1 MRKHFLLG
9 AKGSRKGRVRAVLW
23 KNNFEQPRT
32 PHDLRTCSFQSSES
46 CSAAPAFK
54 AIGAKKMVALALR
67 YPAFIHL
74 HVTFSSRNCLPLYV
88 ANCLQAFD
96 LLDGLA
102 DLARG
107 TYPDISVGLGFTQGA
122 DPPQPLLSLDLGL
135 MGSYESWQLR
145 GGHSRLSTEI
155 FSPLFTSIEGVYIFL
170 VSLVMCYSSSS
181 LVSAPCYTSSMYTPW
196 KTTIS
201 VFFSPS
207 KNTPDIPAPG
217 SLEFEYFT
225 GYAYGWAPF
234 AALADAIQPGPFQ
247 DGYVNQQPTAQN
259 VPGTSGVGWGKGGSG
274 FLWILQNCEVQCNS
288 MSHHDI
294 RLHF

>member
-201 VFFSPS
+201 VFFSAFQEHSGHPCAGEPRIWVLYGLCVRLGPVCS
-207 KNTPDIPAPG
+207 ISRCHPTRTLSGRLRESTTNGPECAWHQRSWLGKRGFRVSLDFAKLWG
-217 SLEFEYFT
+217 S
-225 GYAYGWAPF
+225 
-234 AALADAIQPGPFQ
+234 
-247 DGYVNQQPTAQN
+247 VQQH
-259 VPGTSGVGWGKGGSG
+259 VTSW
-274 FLWILQNCEVQCNS
+274 
-288 MSHHDI
+288 H
-294 RLHF
+294 

>member
-1 MRKHFLLG
+1 MCVCVAAGQRKVRERSEYNYFYEICENIFCWG

-107 TYPDISVGLGFTQGA
+107 TYPDISVALGFTQGA
-122 DPPQPLLSLDLGL
+122 DSPQPLLSIDLGI

-155 FSPLFTSIEGVYIFL
+155 FSPLFTSTEGVYIFL
-170 VSLVMCYSSSS
+170 VSLVMCHGSSS

-201 VFFSPS
+201 VFFFRLPR
-207 KNTPDIPAPG
+207 TLRT
-217 SLEFEYFT
+217 SLSRGASNLST
-225 GYAYGWAPF
+225 LRAMRTA
-234 AALADAIQPGPFQ
+234 GPR
-247 DGYVNQQPTAQN
+247 
-259 VPGTSGVGWGKGGSG
+259 
-274 FLWILQNCEVQCNS
+274 LQ
-288 MSHHDI
+288 H
-294 RLHF
+294 